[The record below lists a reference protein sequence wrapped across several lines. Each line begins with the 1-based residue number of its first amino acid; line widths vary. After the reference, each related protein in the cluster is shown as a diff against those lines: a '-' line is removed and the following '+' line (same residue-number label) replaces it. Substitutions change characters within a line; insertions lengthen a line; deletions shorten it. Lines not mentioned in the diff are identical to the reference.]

1 MTARTH
7 DAFAFASLVTAAVL
21 FPPEKISLL
30 IIAFSIVANNI
41 GGLFPDLDQ
50 ATNRLW
56 DLLPGDQSTGKLFR
70 KLFIAHR
77 TITHSA
83 LGVVIVYFLGINLS
97 AKLFNPQYIDGM
109 IVFWSFMIGFLSH
122 LGVDA
127 LTKEG
132 LPIFFPFSWKVGIP
146 PVKALRVTTG
156 TWVEN
161 WIVFPLVSV
170 YLVWFIW
177 KYQEAVFHLISF
189 VHRF

>member
-21 FPPEKISLL
+21 FPPEKITLL
-30 IIAFSIVANNI
+30 TLGISIVANNI

-77 TITHSA
+77 TITHSV
-83 LGVVIVYFLGINLS
+83 LGVGIVYFLGMS
-97 AKLFNPQYIDGM
+97 FFAKLLNPSFVDGM
-109 IVFWSFMIGFLSH
+109 IVFWSFMIGYLSH
-122 LGVDA
+122 LGADA

-132 LPIFFPFSWKVGIP
+132 LPLFFPISWKFGIP
-146 PVKALRVTTG
+146 PIKALRVTTG
-156 TWVEN
+156 SWAEN
-161 WIVFPLVSV
+161 FIVFPLVSV

-177 KYQEAVFHLISF
+177 WYQEAVISLF
-189 VHRF
+189 RTIHR

>member
-21 FPPEKISLL
+21 FPPQRITLL
-30 IIAFSIVANNI
+30 TVGFAIVANNI

-83 LGVVIVYFLGINLS
+83 LGVGIVYFLGMNIFT
-97 AKLFNPQYIDGM
+97 KLFNPHFIDGI
-109 IVFWSFMIGFLSH
+109 IVFWSFLVGYLSH
-122 LGVDA
+122 LGADA

-132 LPIFFPFSWKVGIP
+132 LPLFFPLSFKVGIP
-146 PVKALRVTTG
+146 PIKVLRVTTG
-156 TWVEN
+156 SWVEN
-161 WIVFPLVSV
+161 FIVFPLVSV

-177 KYQEAVFHLISF
+177 TYQEAVFQLVRSIS
-189 VHRF
+189 R

>member
-7 DAFAFASLVTAAVL
+7 DAFAFAGLVTAAVF
-21 FPPEKISLL
+21 FPPQRITLL
-30 IIAFSIVANNI
+30 TVGFAIVANNI

-70 KLFIAHR
+70 KLFLAHR

-122 LGVDA
+122 LGADA

-132 LPIFFPFSWKVGIP
+132 LPLFFPLSFKVGIP
-146 PVKALRVTTG
+146 PIKVLRVTTG
-156 TWVEN
+156 SWVEN
-161 WIVFPLVSV
+161 FIVFPLVSV

-177 KYQEAVFHLISF
+177 QNQEAVLQLLRSITI
-189 VHRF
+189 